1 VSLATLKLI
10 LLPTDFS
17 DSTGPV
23 LRAAIGMARTFDAAV
38 EVFHVD
44 VDPSD
49 ESLLAESIFPVQMVF
64 DSLHKETEEQ
74 LRRVIDEVR
83 QAGVPCT
90 GAAEL
95 GRSPASIVEHARRVE
110 AGLIVI
116 GRHPG
121 PAMGRP
127 FHGHVA
133 DKVIQHAPCPVL
145 VVPLPRD

>member
-1 VSLATLKLI
+1 VGLDDLKLI

-17 DSTGPV
+17 DSSGIV
-23 LRAAIGMARTFDAAV
+23 VRAAISVARTFDAKI
-38 EVFHVD
+38 EVLHVD

-49 ESLLAESIFPVQMVF
+49 ESLLAESIFPVQMAF
-64 DSLHKETEEQ
+64 DSLHKETAEQ
-74 LRRVIDEVR
+74 LRRVTDQVR
-83 QAGVPCT
+83 QAGVSCT

-95 GRSPASIVEHARRVE
+95 GRSPASIVEHARRVG
-110 AGLIVI
+110 AGLIVL

-133 DKVIQHAPCPVL
+133 DKVIHHAPCPVL
-145 VVPLPRD
+145 VVPLPRE